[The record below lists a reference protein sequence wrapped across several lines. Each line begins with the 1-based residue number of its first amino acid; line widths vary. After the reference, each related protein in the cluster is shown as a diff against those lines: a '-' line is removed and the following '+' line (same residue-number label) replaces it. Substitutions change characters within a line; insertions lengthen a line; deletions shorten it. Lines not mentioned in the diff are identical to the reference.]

1 VPKPVVIH
9 ETVPAGTA
17 TPFSRALAEV
27 AQALKQA
34 GFESIEIPSSWTRES
49 DAEKTLRKLAHRPI
63 PVTAVLCGYVHTSD
77 DYSEL
82 YAALAAKN
90 LILVNSPAEYVRCH
104 SFAASYPHLRGLTPE
119 SIIVRDV
126 SEVAAA
132 AWRLGFP
139 LFIKGAVQ
147 SRKDKG
153 WSACIANSVQEA
165 EAHVSGL
172 LNAYTY
178 SEGAAIL
185 RKLVKLRH
193 QAVRPDGFP
202 IAREFRVILY
212 QDTPLGI
219 GHYWP
224 EEDPLSGLNEEEH
237 IIIYELAVKASQQLR
252 VPYLAIDIA
261 QQENGSWTVIETG
274 DPQTSGF
281 AKIEV
286 SKCIG
291 RLAEKLGVPDAA
303 QTQAT

>member
-9 ETVPAGTA
+9 ETVPAGAA
-17 TPFSRALAEV
+17 TPFSSAIAEV
-27 AQALKQA
+27 ARALKQA
-34 GFESIEIPSSWTRES
+34 GFESIEISSAWTRES
-49 DAEKTLRKLAHRPI
+49 DAEKALRKLAHRPT

-90 LILVNSPAEYVRCH
+90 LILVNSPTEYVRCH

-153 WSACIANSVQEA
+153 WNACVANSVQEA
-165 EAHVSGL
+165 EEHVSGL

-185 RKLVKLRH
+185 RKLVLLRH
-193 QAVRPDGFP
+193 QTRRKDGFP
-202 IAREFRVILY
+202 VAREFRVILY
-212 QDTPLGI
+212 QDVPLGV

-224 EEDPLSGLNEEEH
+224 EDDPLQELTGPEH
-237 IIIYELAVKASQQLR
+237 SAVCELAVKASQQLR
-252 VPYLAIDIA
+252 VPYLAVDIA
-261 QQENGSWTVIETG
+261 QLENGSWTVIETG

-281 AKIEV
+281 AKIKV
-286 SKCIG
+286 AKCIG
-291 RLAEKLGVPDAA
+291 RLAEKLGAA
-303 QTQAT
+303 SVVAD

>member
-1 VPKPVVIH
+1 MPKPVVIH
-9 ETVPAGTA
+9 ETVPAGA
-17 TPFSRALAEV
+17 VTPFSRAIAEV
-27 AQALKQA
+27 AKALKQA

-49 DAEKTLRKLAHRPI
+49 DAEKTLRKLAHRPM

-90 LILVNSPAEYVRCH
+90 LMLVNSPAEYVRCL
-104 SFAASYPHLRGLTPE
+104 SFAAAYPHLRGLTPE

-153 WSACIANSVQEA
+153 WSACVANSVQEA
-165 EAHVSGL
+165 ETHVAGL

-193 QAVRPDGFP
+193 QVKRQDGFP

-212 QDTPLGI
+212 QDVPLGV

-224 EEDPLSGLNEEEH
+224 EEDPLSELTAEEH
-237 IIIYELAVKASQQLR
+237 ATICELAVKASQQLR
-252 VPYLAIDIA
+252 VPYLAVDIA
-261 QQENGSWTVIETG
+261 QQESGAWTVIETG

-286 SKCIG
+286 EKCIA
-291 RLAEKLGVPDAA
+291 RLAEKLGAA
-303 QTQAT
+303 NPTNQAT